1 MEWIWLIL
9 IIIVLFL
16 DVRTS
21 NVLLSWLAIGFL
33 VALFVSPYVDFQ
45 YQLLIAVGLGIIFI
59 IIGNNISKKYI
70 KKNIKNEP
78 ILVDKYIGKSFI
90 AETEIGQE
98 TQHKVNGIYWML
110 INEGPIIH
118 AGEHFKV
125 IEIRENKLVVI
136 GEEK

>member
-9 IIIVLFL
+9 IIIVVFL

-21 NVLLSWLAIGFL
+21 NVLFSWLAIGFL
-33 VALFVSPYVDFQ
+33 VALFASPYVDFQ
-45 YQLLIAVGLGIIFI
+45 YQLLIAVVLGIIFI
-59 IIGNNISKKYI
+59 IIGNNISRRYI

-90 AETEIGQE
+90 AETEIGLV
-98 TQHKVNGIYWML
+98 TQHKVNGIYWKL
-110 INEGPIIH
+110 INEGPVIH
-118 AGEHFKV
+118 VGERFK
-125 IEIRENKLVVI
+125 INEIRENKLVVI